1 MTKLKDPKK
10 MTRITISIDPEEY
23 QAVEQMAEKDERSA
37 AWVIRKAIRE
47 FLERN
52 NQQVQ
57 LREALYNL
65 KVPAGNFVRRFYHV
79 GMWLNVCRR
88 DGRCKRQNYIL

>member
-37 AWVIRKAIRE
+37 SWVIRKAVHE
-47 FLERN
+47 YLERQN
-52 NQQVQ
+52 SQ
-57 LREALYNL
+57 LL
-65 KVPAGNFVRRFYHV
+65 V
-79 GMWLNVCRR
+79 
-88 DGRCKRQNYIL
+88 